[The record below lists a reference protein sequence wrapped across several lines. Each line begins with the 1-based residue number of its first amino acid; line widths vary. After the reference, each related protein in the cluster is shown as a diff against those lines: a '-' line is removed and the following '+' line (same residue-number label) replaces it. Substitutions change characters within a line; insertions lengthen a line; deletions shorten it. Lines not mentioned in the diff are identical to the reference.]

1 MKNVFFLL
9 LIVISPSVFGQYHN
23 TLSKSEI
30 GVIAGGSSYIGEL
43 NPFAPYKGVHLAGG
57 IVYRYNINSRLSFRM
72 NAIYGTLSGDDANAK
87 ELVYLQR
94 NLNFKT
100 SLFEAGLGLEFN
112 YFPFQLGHDRY
123 KGSMYLLFE
132 LAYFRINPK
141 TIYDG
146 AEVELRSIGT
156 EGQGTSQNSKGIYS
170 RDQISIPIGVG
181 AKLSL
186 GKKVGMSFEI
196 GVRKTFT
203 DYIDDISSSVYVDP
217 VLLAQENGATAAAL
231 SNRSNSVFGQRGD
244 ASNKDWY
251 IFGGIMLTISMGDP
265 SSCYSH

>member
-1 MKNVFFLL
+1 MKNLFFL
-9 LIVISPSVFGQYHN
+9 IFIIISPSLFGQYHN
-23 TLSKSEI
+23 TLSRSEI
-30 GVIAGGSSYIGEL
+30 GVIVGGSSYIGEL
-43 NPFAPYKGVHLAGG
+43 NPFTPYKGVHLAGG
-57 IVYRYNINSRLSFRM
+57 IVYRYNIHSRLSFRM

-87 ELVYLQR
+87 ELVYQER

-100 SLFEAGLGLEFN
+100 SLFEAGMGLEFS

-123 KGSMYLLFE
+123 KGSMYLLVE

-141 TIYDG
+141 TMYNG
-146 AEVELRSIGT
+146 AEVELRTIGT

-181 AKLSL
+181 AKISI

-203 DYIDDISSSVYVDP
+203 DYIDDISSNVYVDP
-217 VLLAQENGATAAAL
+217 TLLAQENGATAAAL

-251 IFGGIMLTISMGDP
+251 FFGGIMLTVSMGDP
-265 SSCYSH
+265 STCYSH